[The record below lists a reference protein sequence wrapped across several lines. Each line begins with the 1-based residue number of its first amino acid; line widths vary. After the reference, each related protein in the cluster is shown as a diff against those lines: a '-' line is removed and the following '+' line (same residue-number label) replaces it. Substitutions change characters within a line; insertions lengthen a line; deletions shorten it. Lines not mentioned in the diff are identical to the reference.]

1 VGQRAFA
8 LPKRYSLLFHIS
20 SPFLLLLQLLTQELF
35 LNDKGL
41 SQEQTARSADYK
53 GLRRL

>member
-1 VGQRAFA
+1 LR
-8 LPKRYSLLFHIS
+8 
-20 SPFLLLLQLLTQELF
+20 LLTQELF